1 MKRLSNKG
9 FTLIELLATILIIG
23 VVLGLTT
30 YGVISSVNKA
40 KDQSVTLSIK
50 NIKESARTYSGEYTD
65 DTWKKSNTSNN
76 IYFCVTIEE
85 LINKGLL
92 DENATSVEDK
102 NIKLNDFI
110 AVTKDNITK
119 VITKEEVLT
128 SSTVNKEAYEYCTGN
143 IKPEDIVKVP
153 SLKNSKTYT
162 DTITS
167 EYEDA
172 VFRTSDNA
180 TPNITKKECGYSKT
194 SGGNYTYTDTNSNNC
209 TFS

>member
-167 EYEDA
+167 EY
-172 VFRTSDNA
+172 
-180 TPNITKKECGYSKT
+180 
-194 SGGNYTYTDTNSNNC
+194 
-209 TFS
+209 